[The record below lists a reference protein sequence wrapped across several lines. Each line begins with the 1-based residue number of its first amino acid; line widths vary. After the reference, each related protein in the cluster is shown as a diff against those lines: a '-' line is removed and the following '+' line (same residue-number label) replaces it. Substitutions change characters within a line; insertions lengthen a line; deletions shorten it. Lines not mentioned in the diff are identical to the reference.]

1 MSEIRVCD
9 NCNHRNDIN
18 NLECE
23 KCGFDLSFV
32 IPVDESEL
40 DKQESNLTV
49 SVPDG
54 CPTESDCANCN
65 LVIVSM
71 DEQITIPI
79 HNELVIGRD
88 GINGNYFERSNYVS
102 RKHAIFYIENGEI
115 LIFDASTNGTFVND
129 KRLPKLTKTPIHSSD
144 KITFADITF
153 EVRYADR

>member
-40 DKQESNLTV
+40 DKQEANSTGSSSDVCSALSSSTSSNM
-49 SVPDG
+49 
-54 CPTESDCANCN
+54 
-65 LVIVSM
+65 VIVSM
-71 DEQITIPI
+71 DGQLIIPI
-79 HNELVIGRD
+79 QNELVLGRD
-88 GINGNYFERSNYVS
+88 GVNGNYFESSSYVS
-102 RKHAIFYIENGEI
+102 RKHAIFYIENDEI

-129 KRLPKLTKTPIHSSD
+129 KRLPKLTKTPIHCND

-153 EVRYADR
+153 EVRYAD

>member
-40 DKQESNLTV
+40 DKQEANSTGSSSDVCSALSSSTSSNM
-49 SVPDG
+49 
-54 CPTESDCANCN
+54 
-65 LVIVSM
+65 VIVSM
-71 DEQITIPI
+71 DGQLIIPI
-79 HNELVIGRD
+79 QNELVIGRD
-88 GINGNYFERSNYVS
+88 GVNGNYFESSSYVS
-102 RKHAIFYIENGEI
+102 RKHAIFYIENDEI

-129 KRLPKLTKTPIHSSD
+129 KRLPKLTKTPIHCND

-153 EVRYADR
+153 EVRYAD